1 MIILSSKVTDELEK
15 MKIKLDDQGKQNVK
29 NVLCVLNNAN
39 LHEIIYGFADVS
51 LLLNDINKRSPNN
64 MIPSVA
70 LKCKE
75 ENPIMLNSDNGL
87 QLELKILDITTV
99 SLKNFLKR
107 K

>member
-39 LHEIIYGFADVS
+39 LHEIIYGFADIS
-51 LLLNDINKRSPNN
+51 LLPNDINKRSPNN

-70 LKCKE
+70 IKCKE
-75 ENPIMLNSDNGL
+75 ENSIMLNSDNGL
-87 QLELKILDITTV
+87 QLELKILDISAV